1 MLPSDFVQITS
12 PPPPNL
18 DNFYNF
24 ILTMIIMVGRVIMV
38 QMVILVTNVIMI
50 KCSSWW
56 PLISWLGLSLVVAIM
71 VIRIFIII
79 VISVDRK
86 TRTARNDRSYI

>member
-1 MLPSDFVQITS
+1 
-12 PPPPNL
+12 
-18 DNFYNF
+18 
-24 ILTMIIMVGRVIMV
+24 MV

-56 PLISWLGLSLVVAIM
+56 PLISWSGLSLVVAIM

-86 TRTARNDRSYI
+86 NWTARKDRSNI